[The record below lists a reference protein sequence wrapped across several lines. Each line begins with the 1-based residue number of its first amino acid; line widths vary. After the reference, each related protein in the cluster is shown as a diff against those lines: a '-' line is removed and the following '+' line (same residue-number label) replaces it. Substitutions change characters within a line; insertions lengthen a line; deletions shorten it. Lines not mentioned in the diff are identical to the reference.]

1 MGELPS
7 CMQTSQAGAAAG
19 VARRGLPRAQPSK
32 ILFHAYGCTCGHA
45 SRRAAEGASAT
56 LPDRQRDD
64 LQAAGMICRR
74 RIARSLSVLPKKMC
88 NVGKLPSHI
97 VHHRLPILLVEL
109 LEFSS
114 DARGLA
120 PVPVIVECSL
130 RWEPSVDSCR
140 QFRANSA
147 VRVRVVPAVSFAPS
161 AEPAAA
167 AGAFERHAAVL
178 PRRPPH
184 PEDVKNLVTI
194 RARALHHLEV
204 VFFDARPDHEEPTL
218 ALVELR
224 QPLDLRPPSLL
235 HLGVVFRRKALL
247 NQIPATVDVL
257 RECFIGKVTSKLCV
271 GKRSVLHRALHG

>member
-56 LPDRQRDD
+56 LPDRQRHD

-161 AEPAAA
+161 AEPAVAA
-167 AGAFERHAAVL
+167 AAPDRRAACVVDVRL
-178 PRRPPH
+178 ATVRP
-184 PEDVKNLVTI
+184 
-194 RARALHHLEV
+194 RALGLEV
-204 VFFDARPDHEEPTL
+204 LLRDPIGDHEEPTL